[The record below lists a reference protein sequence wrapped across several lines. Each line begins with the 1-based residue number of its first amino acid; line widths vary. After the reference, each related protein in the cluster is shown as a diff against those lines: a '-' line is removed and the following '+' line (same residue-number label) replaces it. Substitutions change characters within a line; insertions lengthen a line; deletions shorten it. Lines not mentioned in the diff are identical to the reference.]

1 MGDPD
6 GLGDPV
12 PPTTPPSDL
21 YSSRDVEEMP
31 GGEVHRPGPWP
42 RPQDRTDL
50 LPAIEKVG
58 PGAGLVWWFSSTPNK
73 QGLAATGGGAFQV
86 KTKMASDPKPPG
98 MSDAVTIYEDCI
110 RLCANLAESYQK
122 QGDLPEGEKARD
134 VREGQGPCGEADLSD
149 LKTGKGKDC
158 HSCNSQILGPAVAY
172 IRSGDIVEGGR
183 SSLEFKPGAESKL
196 ELNSLRWSE
205 VPRVEGENFH
215 HNRASSYSPRI
226 ASISW
231 RAREITSRIRRSF
244 SGLT

>member
-21 YSSRDVEEMP
+21 YSSRDVEEMS

-50 LPAIEKVG
+50 LPAIQEVG
-58 PGAGLVWWFSSTPNK
+58 PGTGLLWWFLSAPDK
-73 QGLAATGGGAFQV
+73 QGLAAPGSGAFQMEAE
-86 KTKMASDPKPPG
+86 MASDPKPPG
-98 MSDAVTIYEDCI
+98 MSDAVAIYEDCI

-122 QGDLPEGEKARD
+122 QGDLPEGEKARH

-149 LKTGKGKDC
+149 LKLRKGEDC
-158 HSCNSQILGPAVAY
+158 HSCNSHIPGPAVAY
-172 IRSGDIVEGGR
+172 IRPGDITEGGGG
-183 SSLEFKPGAESKL
+183 SLEFEVGAENKL

-205 VPRVEGENFH
+205 VPRVEGEDIH
-215 HNRASSYSPRI
+215 HNRASSYSFRI
-226 ASISW
+226 ASIS
-231 RAREITSRIRRSF
+231 
-244 SGLT
+244 